1 MAMKR
6 ANGTGTVYKMKHKA
20 LRKPYRAVVTLGY
33 NSEGKPLRKSI
44 GTFATQKE
52 AYNALSAYDAN
63 APQYE
68 AKDTTFGQ
76 CWEWMIEDKTR
87 LGINLEKS
95 GYVYNKPKVEHLMR
109 VPIKDIRLTHLQ
121 DIIDR
126 YSDMSRTALSQIKT
140 VLKSTFDIAI
150 KNDIVDKNYASL
162 VTLPSKPKSDM
173 HKPFTPVEI
182 YKLWELSETDRNARV
197 LLTCV
202 YTGMRPGEIQK
213 IKLKDVHIKE
223 HYMIGG
229 IKTEAGKNRI
239 IPIADCIMPFIKEWY
254 RKSSFERGE
263 YLMPSDIPKN
273 LRPALSVYLNR
284 KFDDHRPHDARHTCA
299 TLLIHIGVAEST
311 VKTILGHRHSD
322 VTNQV
327 YVHRDATVLVDAVNK
342 LPSRDELLRDEFQ
355 ALTYARG

>member
-6 ANGTGTVYKMKHKA
+6 ANGSGTVYKMKHKP
-20 LRKPYRAVVTLGY
+20 LRRPYRAVVTLGY
-33 NSEGKPLRKSI
+33 DDEGKAIRKSI

-63 APQYE
+63 TQQYE
-68 AKDTTFGQ
+68 VKNTTFGQ
-76 CWEWMIEDKTR
+76 CWEWMIADKTR
-87 LGINLEKS
+87 LGVNLKKS
-95 GYVYNKPKVEHLMR
+95 GYIYNKPKVEHLMK

-121 DIIDR
+121 AIIDR

-140 VLKSTFDIAI
+140 VMKSTFDIAI

-162 VTLPSKPKSDM
+162 VTLPAKSKSDM
-173 HKPFTPVEI
+173 HKPFTPAEI
-182 YKLWELSETDRNARV
+182 YTLWELSDTDRNARI

-202 YTGMRPGEIQK
+202 YTGMRPGEIQSV
-213 IKLKDVHIKE
+213 KLKDVHIKG

-239 IPIADCIMPFIKEWY
+239 IPIADCIMPFIREWY
-254 RKSSFERGE
+254 GKSNFERGE

-273 LRPALSVYLNR
+273 LRAALMIYLNR

-299 TLLIHIGVAEST
+299 TLLIHTGVAEST
-311 VKTILGHRHSD
+311 VKTILGHKHSD

-327 YVHRDATVLVDAVNK
+327 YVHRDATELVAAVNK
-342 LPSRDELLRDEFQ
+342 LPTRHELLGEEFQ
-355 ALTYARG
+355 ALTYAKS